1 MNLIK
6 NKSYQ
11 FALRIVSFYR
21 QMQDQN
27 EYVLSKQLLRAG
39 TSIGANTPLNSLRS
53 NCFTHTYC
61 KALKTIIYMRVSLKT
76 SS

>member
-1 MNLIK
+1 VNFDKMNLIK
-6 NKSYQ
+6 SKSYQ

-39 TSIGANTPLNSLRS
+39 TSIGAKTCPVKSRYAGLRS
-53 NCFTHTYC
+53 S
-61 KALKTIIYMRVSLKT
+61 I
-76 SS
+76 